1 MLFRS
6 QKTTAGQAPEY
17 LVVGL
22 GNPGS
27 QYECT
32 RHNAGFIAMDTMAE
46 KLGFDIKRLK
56 FKGLIGDTVIDGHRV
71 AFLKPSTYMN
81 LSGESVRDA
90 MQFYKIPVEKLLVIC
105 DDISLAPGRLR
116 IRRKGS
122 AGGHNGLKNIICL
135 LGWVWG
141 RSPIPTMTW
150 QTGCW
155 AASPRNRARHWNRP
169 VNTVMTLSGCLWPD
183 GWTRP

>member
-1 MLFRS
+1 M
-6 QKTTAGQAPEY
+6 P
-17 LVVGL
+17 
-22 GNPGS
+22 
-27 QYECT
+27 
-32 RHNAGFIAMDTMAE
+32 GFIAMDIMAE

-122 AGGHNGLKNIICL
+122 AGGHNGLKNIIYL
-135 LGWVWG
+135 LGRDDFARIKLGVG
-141 RSPIPTMTW
+141 EKPHPITTW
-150 QTGCW
+150 PTGCW
-155 AASPRNRARHWNRP
+155 GALPRSRAQHWKRPAATVRTLVRLFVAGRLDEAMNRYN
-169 VNTVMTLSGCLWPD
+169 S
-183 GWTRP
+183 